1 MKEKVLKTLAVIG
14 LIIFLLIIPI
24 FASWLVTYV
33 ENKNTLSFINSPRY
47 NYMSKESLIVAERF
61 CGGEGM
67 WSQIGYNNDH
77 EHVGIICDDD
87 SEVEIRIISDLSDK
101 REDK

>member
-1 MKEKVLKTLAVIG
+1 MKEKVLRTLAVIG

-33 ENKNTLSFINSPRY
+33 KNKNTLSFNNSPRY

-61 CGGEGM
+61 CGGEGT
-67 WSQIGYNNDH
+67 WSQMGYNNDH
-77 EHVGIICDDD
+77 EHVVIICDDD

-101 REDK
+101 REDE